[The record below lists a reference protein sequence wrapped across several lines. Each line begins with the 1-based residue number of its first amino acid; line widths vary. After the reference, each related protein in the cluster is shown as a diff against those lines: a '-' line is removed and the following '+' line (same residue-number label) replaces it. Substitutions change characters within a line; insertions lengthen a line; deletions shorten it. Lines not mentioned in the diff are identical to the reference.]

1 MAIKNY
7 STTAGNNTS
16 IAGINIAEGCPRANI
31 NNAIRAEMADTR
43 AFYEAA
49 TWTDLGHTPTRTGNT
64 TFTINADVEDFYT
77 AGRRIQCTDA
87 TVLYGTIVSA
97 VYSAPNTTVTVT
109 LDSGNLSASLT
120 AVAVSL
126 IDPTNDPIPA
136 TALSGTIAAANLPTS
151 ATDALQVGDIKITAR
166 STAPSRWL
174 LCQGQAI
181 SRTTY
186 ADLFTAIG
194 TTYGVGDGSTTFN
207 VPDLGGR
214 VVAGKE
220 SSATRL
226 TSGVSGVDGATLGA
240 AGGNQ
245 NMHQHTH
252 IATVTDGGHSHTQRL
267 DKSGGGSTDIGTMV
281 GNNAGATNGVVAG
294 INNDNF
300 NGDAITTA
308 SATTGISVSNANAG
322 TGSSQNVQPTIV
334 LNYIIYAGV

>member
-1 MAIKNY
+1 MAIKSY

-16 IAGINIAEGCPRANI
+16 IAGINIGEGCARANI

-87 TVLYGTIVSA
+87 TVLYGTIDSA
-97 VYSAPNTTVTVT
+97 VYSSPNTTVTVT

-126 IDPTNDPIPA
+126 IDPTNQPIA
-136 TALSGTIAAANLPTS
+136 ASGLSGPVNVANLPN
-151 ATDALQVGDIKITAR
+151 AVTDALQVGDVKITAR
-166 STAPSRWL
+166 SSAPSRWL

-181 SRTTY
+181 SRSTY

-226 TSGVSGVDGATLGA
+226 TSGVSGVDGGTLGA
-240 AGGNQ
+240 AGGDQ

-252 IATVTDGGHSHTQRL
+252 SVTDPGHTHTAPTVL
-267 DKSGGGSTDIGTMV
+267 GMVSPSGSQNV
-281 GNNAGATNGVVAG
+281 VCNNNGNSVSSS
-294 INNDNF
+294 
-300 NGDAITTA
+300 ITTS
-308 SATTGISVSNANAG
+308 SATTGITIANAG